1 MKVGSRMTNVGILL
15 RIFLIFAAFQFFP
28 MTAGAAPKPAEGAA
42 SAAAAA
48 ARGDVYILRGGFGVF
63 STGLS
68 KLQTQLKDNGVDASI
83 VSYQSWRRV
92 AQKIVEHRQQ
102 HGRTPVVI
110 IGHSL
115 GANNTILIANELKK
129 KGVEVDLIVSYAS
142 TAPMTVPSNVR
153 NVANF
158 YFKSGGWGGVFKG
171 GSGFAG
177 NLDNIDLSTLP
188 GMTHFNVDDS
198 PQLRD
203 MVVRNVLQ
211 HVRPAKQA
219 LDIR

>member
-1 MKVGSRMTNVGILL
+1 MTNVGILL
-15 RIFLIFAAFQFFP
+15 RIFLVFAAFQIFP
-28 MTAGAAPKPAEGAA
+28 VTADAAPRKAEGAA
-42 SAAAAA
+42 HAAAAA
-48 ARGDVYILRGGFGVF
+48 VRVDVYILRGGFGVF

-68 KLQTQLKDNGVDASI
+68 KLQTQLKAKGVDASI

-92 AQKIVEHRQQ
+92 AQKIAHHRGQ

-115 GANNTILIANELKK
+115 GANNTILIANELQK
-129 KGVEVDLIVSYAS
+129 KGIEVDLIVSYAS
-142 TAPMTVPSNVR
+142 TAPMLVPSNVR
-153 NVANF
+153 NVSNF

-171 GSGFAG
+171 ASGFAG

-198 PQLRD
+198 PQLREL
-203 MVVRNVLQ
+203 VVRNVLR
-211 HVRPAKQA
+211 HFRPAKQA
-219 LDIR
+219 MQ